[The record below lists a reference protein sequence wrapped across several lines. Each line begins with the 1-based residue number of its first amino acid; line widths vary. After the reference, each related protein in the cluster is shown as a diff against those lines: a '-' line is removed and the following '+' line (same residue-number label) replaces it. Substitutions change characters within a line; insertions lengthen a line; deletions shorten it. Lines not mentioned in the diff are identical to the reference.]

1 MQETFLH
8 FTFKKQFPNF
18 VLDCS
23 ATFNSRV
30 SAIFGTSGSGKTT
43 LLNCISGM
51 TVPDSGELAL
61 LGNTYFSSTHNKN
74 TPPEKR
80 HFGYVFQDSLLFP
93 HMNVLE
99 NIMYGYNLT
108 DESHRHINPEQLIKL
123 FNLQKIMYQKPSSL
137 SGGERQKVALAR
149 ALATSPTLLLMD
161 EPLASIDKK
170 FRGTMIRHLKNIQ
183 TDLKIPMVYVSHSIS
198 EILALTNEVLVLKDG
213 RQITQGK
220 PSEVLVHP
228 QLEHIA
234 DYTTLENLLEAEL
247 ISTDSINGLSEV
259 KIGNVTLSIPSVDKH
274 RGSLLTISI
283 RSADIILS
291 TVHPQL
297 ISARNII
304 NGKITNIHHVGHLV
318 LVYINI
324 GTRII
329 VEITQRSL
337 HDLALKVEQTVH
349 LIIKTNS
356 ITPLVSSND

>member
-1 MQETFLH
+1 M
-8 FTFKKQFPNF
+8 
-18 VLDCS
+18 
-23 ATFNSRV
+23 
-30 SAIFGTSGSGKTT
+30 
-43 LLNCISGM
+43 
-51 TVPDSGELAL
+51 
-61 LGNTYFSSTHNKN
+61 LGC
-74 TPPEKR
+74 
-80 HFGYVFQDSLLFP
+80 
-93 HMNVLE
+93 
-99 NIMYGYNLT
+99 
-108 DESHRHINPEQLIKL
+108 
-123 FNLQKIMYQKPSSL
+123 
-137 SGGERQKVALAR
+137 
-149 ALATSPTLLLMD
+149 
-161 EPLASIDKK
+161 
-170 FRGTMIRHLKNIQ
+170 
-183 TDLKIPMVYVSHSIS
+183 
-198 EILALTNEVLVLKDG
+198 
-213 RQITQGK
+213 
-220 PSEVLVHP
+220 

-324 GTRII
+324 GTQII

-337 HDLALKVEQTVH
+337 HDLALKVEQNVH

-356 ITPLVSSND
+356 ITPLVSSNDSV